1 MPLENPD
8 IIKLQDYFKSQGFNL
23 ASDIYVRPSAP
34 GILVS
39 IPETAITT
47 RTSATGTS
55 KRKLHSLKI
64 QIKTELGLD
73 IDFIFVRDIQQQ
85 QMEAGLNALLHARF
99 PRAYENAYLSCRTN
113 QKYDVWLEPVAAQLD
128 SALHA
133 HAIASVTEYIQLLGV
148 KLGEIS
154 LVGQENTSP
163 AIAIILRETKR
174 LAPVSAYELAAA
186 LQDARFLIPSTS
198 WIESKL
204 DTLRRKGL
212 VIRLPDGAYALSE
225 VGLQLVPYGKTRR
238 SSDVERILAL
248 GRTRW
253 H

>member
-1 MPLENPD
+1 MPSENPD
-8 IIKLQDYFKSQGFNL
+8 ITKLRDFLKSQGFNL
-23 ASDIYVRPSAP
+23 ASDIYVRPNAP
-34 GILVS
+34 GILISV
-39 IPETAITT
+39 PEAAIST
-47 RTSATGTS
+47 RTSATSTS
-55 KRKLHSLKI
+55 KRKLHLLKI
-64 QIKTELGLD
+64 KIKEELGLE
-73 IDFIFVRDIQQQ
+73 IDFIFVRDVQQQ

-99 PRAYENAYLSCRTN
+99 PRTYENAYLSSRTN
-113 QKYDVWLEPVAAQLD
+113 QKYDVWLEPLAAPLD
-128 SALHA
+128 SAQHA
-133 HAIASVTEYIQLLGV
+133 RAIASVGEYIQLLGA

-174 LAPVSAYELAAA
+174 LAPAFAHELAAA
-186 LQDARFLIPSTS
+186 LQKGGFLIPSIS